1 MTEVQ
6 VPPGMVVITTWGLV
20 TAESAQCLADTR
32 SFCDD
37 QGLKNIQWRMIHGA
51 LVDKARNDA
60 FRAMLNSQAQWI
72 LMIDAD
78 MIWEPDAIVRLL
90 STAFG
95 THPQY
100 DVLGA
105 YCNLRGNLA
114 LPTIDTGTGTW
125 ESHYPGQGVMS
136 VMRTGGAFLLV
147 KRHVAER
154 VPGPWF
160 ALRVPMRPLDA
171 VAEVDTF
178 CRTVFDGRNPF
189 RGDSWERLEKAAAT
203 HPSAQGPWLGEEVG
217 EDSSFCDRV
226 TSAGLSIGVQSDIVV
241 KHLDREVKD
250 WTFHRKAMDER
261 VKQERLLSGF
271 TE

>member
-1 MTEVQ
+1 MTEFQ
-6 VPPGMVVITTWGLV
+6 VPPGMVCTTNWGLI
-20 TAESAQCLADTR
+20 TAESAQCLSDTR
-32 SFCDD
+32 SYCEEH
-37 QGLKNIQWRMIHGA
+37 GLKNITWQMVPGA

-60 FRAMLNSQAQWI
+60 FRHMLSGPAQWI

-78 MIWEPDAIVRLL
+78 MVWEPDAVVRLL
-90 STAFG
+90 SAAYG
-95 THPQY
+95 THPEY

-136 VMRTGGAFLLV
+136 VMRTGGAFMLV
-147 KRHVAER
+147 KRQVAER
-154 VPGPWF
+154 IPGPWF

-178 CRTVFDGRNPF
+178 CRTIFDGRNPF
-189 RGDSWERLEKAAAT
+189 RGESWDRLQTAAAT
-203 HPSAQGPWLGEEVG
+203 HPSAQTWVAEEVG

-226 TSAGLSIGVQSDIVV
+226 TGAGLRIGVQSDIVV

-250 WTFHRKAMDER
+250 WTYHRKAMDEHA
-261 VKQERLLSGF
+261 KQQRLLSGF